1 MHLQIVFDLL
11 KTNQLRVKL
20 EKCQF
25 GREEVQY
32 LGYVISQC
40 RVAVDPLKI
49 EAMISW
55 LKLKTF
61 MALKGFLGLLGY
73 YRKFMQNY
81 GKITTPIT
89 NMLKKDSFEWTSAL
103 IEAFDK
109 LKLTR
114 IEGRVLSLPDFS
126 KSFIFKCNAS
136 DVAICAVLLEER
148 PITYFSQVLDK
159 KHLLLSTY

>member
-1 MHLQIVFDLL
+1 M
-11 KTNQLRVKL
+11 
-20 EKCQF
+20 
-25 GREEVQY
+25 QY

-40 RVAVDPLKI
+40 QVAVDPFKI
-49 EAMISW
+49 EAMIPW

-61 MALKGFLGLLGY
+61 KALRGFLGLIGY
-73 YRKFMQNY
+73 YPKFMQNY

-114 IEGRVLSLPDFS
+114 IEGQVLSLPDFS
-126 KSFIFKCNAS
+126 KSFIFKCDAFG
-136 DVAICAVLLEER
+136 VAICAVLL
-148 PITYFSQVLDK
+148 
-159 KHLLLSTY
+159 

>member
-49 EAMISW
+49 EVMISW

-61 MALKGFLGLLGY
+61 MALKGFLGFLGY

-114 IEGRVLSLPDFS
+114 IEGRVLPLPDFS
-126 KSFIFKCNAS
+126 KSFIFKCDAS
-136 DVAICAVLLEER
+136 DVAICAVLLQE
-148 PITYFSQVLDK
+148 
-159 KHLLLSTY
+159 